1 MAASKDSV
9 INDVKRYIEVLKE
22 KGIPVERALLFG
34 SWAKGV
40 AQEES
45 DVDVALISSFF
56 SGDRFMDRRR
66 IVPLRRGINV
76 NIEPLP
82 FTPQDFADGGIL
94 VEEIKRHGEEIR

>member
-9 INDVKRYIEVLKE
+9 INDVKRYIEVLE
-22 KGIPVERALLFG
+22 AKGIPVQRALLFG

-40 AQEES
+40 AQKES

-56 SGDRFMDRRR
+56 SGDRFSDRRI
-66 IVPLRRGINV
+66 IVPLRRGINA

-94 VEEIKRHGEEIR
+94 VEEIMGHGEEIR

>member
-1 MAASKDSV
+1 MERTKDSV
-9 INDVKRYIEVLKE
+9 VNDVKRYIELLKA
-22 KGIPVERALLFG
+22 KGIPVQRALLFG

-40 AQEES
+40 AKEDS

-56 SGDRFMDRRR
+56 SGDRFLDRRI

-76 NIEPLP
+76 NIEPFP

-94 VEEIKRHGEEIR
+94 VEEITQHGEEIG